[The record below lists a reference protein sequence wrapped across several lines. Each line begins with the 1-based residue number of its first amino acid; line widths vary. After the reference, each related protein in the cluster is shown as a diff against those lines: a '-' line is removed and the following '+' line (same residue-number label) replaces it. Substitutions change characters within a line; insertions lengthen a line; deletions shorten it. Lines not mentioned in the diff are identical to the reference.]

1 MAPKSKTKK
10 TSYVLSNDA
19 SNLTRWNK
27 EIRLTEYSKSMYGP
41 KRLAYPGNDDDDDDD
56 DGSDGG
62 DGGGGSKSPL
72 SYQLRK
78 RRF

>member
-10 TSYVLSNDA
+10 TSYVLSSDA
-19 SNLTRWNK
+19 SNLTHWNK

-41 KRLAYPGNDDDDDDD
+41 RRLAYPGNGDDDDD
-56 DGSDGG
+56 DGS

>member
-19 SNLTRWNK
+19 SNLTHWNK
-27 EIRLTEYSKSMYGP
+27 EIRLIEYSKSIYGL
-41 KRLAYPGNDDDDDDD
+41 RSLAYLGNGDDDDDD